1 MWKRIGCAVLVA
13 AAGFGIVDSSAATG
27 AYPSRPIRVI
37 DGFPP
42 GGSASYMARVIGAKI
57 TERFGQPVIVDNRPG
72 ASSNLGAEIVARANA
87 DGYTLMLGVM
97 TPLAVAPSLYPK
109 LGYDLLKDFAFV
121 TWVGI
126 GANVLLAHPSVPVK
140 SVSELVELARS
151 KPKTMHYGSSGVGSI
166 GHLAMELLRMR
177 TGLALTHVP
186 YKGGAPSVVAVV
198 SGEVE
203 IAMASVAAVAPMIQA
218 KKLNALAV
226 TSAKRTSVLPGVP
239 TVAESGV
246 PGFDVTQYFGVL
258 APAGTPAAVVK
269 FLNAEVRR
277 IVQMDDVKAQFATQA
292 LEAAGST
299 PEEFRASTKAEMEQW
314 ARVIKD
320 AKITAD

>member
-1 MWKRIGCAVLVA
+1 MWKRIACAALITA
-13 AAGFGIVDSSAATG
+13 SGFGVVNSSADTG
-27 AYPSRPIRVI
+27 SYPNRPIRII

-42 GGSASYMARVIGAKI
+42 GGSADYMARIIGLKI

-72 ASSNLGAEIVARANA
+72 ASSNLGAEITARANP

-126 GANVLLAHPSVPVK
+126 GANVLLVHPSVPVK

-151 KPKTMHYGSSGVGSI
+151 KSKTMNYGTSGVGSI

-177 TGLALTHVP
+177 TGSALTHVP
-186 YKGGAPSVVAVV
+186 YKGGAPSVVAAV

-203 IAMASVAAVAPMIQA
+203 IVMASVAVVAPLIQA

-226 TSAKRTSVLPGVP
+226 TSAKRTSALPGVP

-277 IVQMDDVKAQFATQA
+277 IVQMDDVRAKFATQA
-292 LEAAGST
+292 LEPAAST
-299 PEEFRASTKAEMEQW
+299 PEQFRASTKAEMEQW

-320 AKITAD
+320 AKITAN